1 MKKKLAGLLFDFGV
15 VSTTGD
21 DCEQQVLSVETS
33 SVGRISEWEGLR
45 SRRQKRRGEWDV
57 AFFCIKITRL

>member
-1 MKKKLAGLLFDFGV
+1 VIGAV
-15 VSTTGD
+15 CHS
-21 DCEQQVLSVETS
+21 S

-45 SRRQKRRGEWDV
+45 SRRRGGGMWGGGVPLLTGGRVWGGGVPPPQKNF